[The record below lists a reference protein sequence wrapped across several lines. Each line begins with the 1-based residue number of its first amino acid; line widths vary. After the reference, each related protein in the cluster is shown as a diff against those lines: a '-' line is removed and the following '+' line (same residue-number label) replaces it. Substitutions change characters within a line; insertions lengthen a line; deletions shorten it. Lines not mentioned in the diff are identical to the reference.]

1 MQQVDLAF
9 VNGKLFAP
17 DRDQAQALAVCN
29 GRIAALG
36 SDVQVRALVDETTR
50 VVDLGG
56 RALLPGFVDAHTHLL
71 TTGLQRTFYLDAH
84 TASLDDLLQKVEAVA
99 RQRPQGQWIV
109 GRGWDESTWEAA
121 RYPSLYDLDRVAPQH
136 PVALIRVC
144 GHILSV
150 NSAALGAVALKDN
163 AVTVDRAHGWLRE
176 ESAWGFLD
184 HVEPDLDER
193 VRALEAGIYH
203 AHARGVTS
211 IHDVVDT
218 KVIQAYGVLQRA
230 GKLNL
235 RVRLNLVRET
245 FDALLKTGL
254 RGEFGDDFL
263 RLGALKLFAD
273 GSIGARNA
281 ALLEP
286 YEGEP
291 RTRGELNLNYG
302 QQALV
307 AWLRKG
313 HENGFQLMVHAI
325 GDGAIGAVLDAY
337 EAVGIA
343 PQHRARVEHLELPH
357 DEHLA
362 RMERLGVVAS
372 MQPNFLQWSGAGKL
386 YEQRLGAER
395 DALIDPHRR
404 VLEHNVPL
412 AFGSDSMPLDPL
424 YGVRLAL
431 SAPHEAQRLLLEQA
445 LRGYTAGGAYAGR
458 CEARLGTLEL
468 GKAAD
473 VIVLGDDPFKTPQ
486 TLERCRVEQTYVA
499 GQQVY
504 PTT

>member
-1 MQQVDLAF
+1 VQQADLAF
-9 VNGKLFAP
+9 VNGRLFAP
-17 DRDQAQALAVCN
+17 DHDQAQALAVRD
-29 GRIAALG
+29 GRILALG
-36 SDVQVRALVDETTR
+36 SDRQVRALVAETTR
-50 VVDLGG
+50 VVDLEGK
-56 RALLPGFVDAHTHLL
+56 ALLPGFVDAHTHLL

-84 TASLDDLLQKVEAVA
+84 TASLDDLLQKVEAAA
-99 RQRPQGQWIV
+99 RQRPPGQWIV
-109 GRGWDESTWEAA
+109 GRGWDESTWKAA
-121 RYPSLYDLDRVAPQH
+121 QYPSLDDLDRVAPQH

-150 NSAALGAVALKDN
+150 NSAALKAVVLDDN
-163 AVTVDRAHGWLRE
+163 AGTVDRAHGWLRE
-176 ESAWGFLD
+176 ESAWNFLDD
-184 HVEPDLDER
+184 HVEPDLNER
-193 VRALEAGIYH
+193 VKALEAGIAH
-203 AHARGVTS
+203 AHAHGVTS

-254 RGEFGDDFL
+254 RGEFGGDFL

-286 YEGEP
+286 YLGQP
-291 RTRGELNLNYG
+291 RTRGELVYP
-302 QQALV
+302 QQDLV
-307 AWLRKG
+307 AWLKKG

-325 GDGAIGAVLDAY
+325 GDGAIERVLDAY

-357 DEHLA
+357 QRHLE

-404 VLEHNVPL
+404 VLERAAPL

-424 YGVRLAL
+424 YGVRLVVN
-431 SAPHEAQRLLLEQA
+431 APHEAQRLSLEQA
-445 LRGYTAGGAYAGR
+445 LRSYTSGGAYAGR
-458 CEARLGTLEL
+458 CETTLGTLEL
-468 GKAAD
+468 GQAAD
-473 VIVLGDDPFKTPQ
+473 LVVLSEDPFASPQ
-486 TLERCRVEQTYVA
+486 ALERCRVEQTYVA

-504 PTT
+504 P